1 MEKLTVVKFGGSAIG
16 VDGEGLPTILDRINH
31 LKTDSK
37 VIVVCSAPLTTIEG
51 QTHSLTDVMLNLGN
65 NTSSGNKPDLDT
77 IVKSYAKIIQMVS
90 DD

>member
-37 VIVVCSAPLTTIEG
+37 VIVVCSAPLT
-51 QTHSLTDVMLNLGN
+51 
-65 NTSSGNKPDLDT
+65 
-77 IVKSYAKIIQMVS
+77 KIGEKKTFPYRRHAEFGKQYGLWR
-90 DD
+90 

>member
-37 VIVVCSAPLTTIEG
+37 VIVV
-51 QTHSLTDVMLNLGN
+51 
-65 NTSSGNKPDLDT
+65 
-77 IVKSYAKIIQMVS
+77 
-90 DD
+90 